1 MHYASTST
9 HTSSS
14 THRHS
19 PRLATTTTF
28 TDGHHHTIGLLSSF
42 MRRLLK
48 ILISCILVP
57 AMQQHIHINWSPM
70 STAPISASIVAVHAV
85 TSIRLSV
92 ATNTTI
98 SIDHDDVISAPPMAL
113 NVGLATAANAAAL
126 TGLGVRA
133 PVSWPKSGSHMRL
146 TQRNNHANIS
156 LLLDNLLRGYDN
168 SIRPDF
174 GGPPATVEVD
184 IMVRSMGPISEVDMT
199 YSMDCYF
206 RQSWVDK
213 RLAFKGA
220 QDTLALSVSMLARIW
235 KPDTY
240 FYNGKQSYLHT
251 ITTPNKFVRI
261 YQNGR
266 VLYSSR
272 LTIKAGCPMNLEDFP
287 MDIQKCPL
295 KFGSFGYTTAD
306 VVYRWNRERPAVAIA
321 EDMKLSQFDLVDCPA
336 GNLTD
341 VIYKAAAPHDGTH
354 TSAGSSRSSNN
365 RNVNRNNNTYFNNKN
380 AASEFNQDRYNQ
392 KYGTKSMSTFSGPG
406 AKNQHVRGTGLQLD
420 KGAFGAEYSML
431 MVNFHLQRHMG
442 NFLIQVYGPCCLLVV
457 LSWVSFWLNREAT
470 ADRVSLGITTVL
482 TMTFL
487 GLEARTDLPKV
498 PYLTALDFFVF
509 LSFAFIFATIL
520 QFAVVHYFTKY
531 GSGECYFI
539 IEEMDSDTE
548 SEADARTLKS
558 DFNVSTESKLYEV
571 IPLSMCSIPI
581 HGTGKDSASSSGI
594 GLSGSSRTR
603 RSSGSKRRMLAGGL
617 RGDRS
622 GGGGYYNFNCF
633 GWSYFRRKKRG
644 RVDFDTSDED
654 DEEAHLRAGEEPTQ
668 HRGAG
673 KRRMSFYRREEL
685 EARRKGKRVPQYNS
699 VSKIDR
705 ASRIVF
711 PMLFLLINVFY
722 WYGYLSRSSRILANT
737 PTTT

>member
-1 MHYASTST
+1 MCTMPATTDASGSGEASTST
-9 HTSSS
+9 STSTDLIGERSRSHSHSCHQGHRLNLRIFKLLISCCLLMLSIYPNAWHLSISPRSGSGSGSFWAMADSIKGRGDAHRLDTMGSQSHTSSS
-14 THRHS
+14 
-19 PRLATTTTF
+19 
-28 TDGHHHTIGLLSSF
+28 SS
-42 MRRLLK
+42 
-48 ILISCILVP
+48 VP
-57 AMQQHIHINWSPM
+57 S
-70 STAPISASIVAVHAV
+70 
-85 TSIRLSV
+85 
-92 ATNTTI
+92 
-98 SIDHDDVISAPPMAL
+98 
-113 NVGLATAANAAAL
+113 
-126 TGLGVRA
+126 
-133 PVSWPKSGSHMRL
+133 SWL
-146 TQRNNHANIS
+146 TQSNNHANIS
-156 LLLDNLLRGYDN
+156 ELLDNLLRGYDN

-213 RLAFKGA
+213 RLAFEGA

-272 LTIKAGCPMNLEDFP
+272 LTIKAGCPMNLADFP

-295 KFGSFGYTTAD
+295 KFGSFGYTTSD
-306 VVYRWNRERPAVAIA
+306 VIYRWNKERPPVAIA

-341 VIYKAAAPHDGTH
+341 IVYKAAAP
-354 TSAGSSRSSNN
+354 RPQ
-365 RNVNRNNNTYFNNKN
+365 RRPFNNKDPPRPT
-380 AASEFNQDRYNQ
+380 S
-392 KYGTKSMSTFSGPG
+392 KVLTTFAGPA
-406 AKNQHVRGTGLQLD
+406 AKNQHVRGTGLKLD
-420 KGAFGAEYSML
+420 KGAFGTGRDTAGGAGSTTGLSGTITLETNHPSEYSML

-498 PYLTALDFFVF
+498 SYPTALDFFVF
-509 LSFAFIFATIL
+509 LSFGFIFATIL
-520 QFAVVHYFTKY
+520 QFAVVHYYTKY

-539 IEEMDSDTE
+539 IEELDSDSGE
-548 SEADARTLKS
+548 SETEALTS
-558 DFNVSTESKLYEV
+558 DFRDSTESKIYEV
-571 IPLSMCSIPI
+571 IPLSMCAISMPPPP
-581 HGTGKDSASSSGI
+581 
-594 GLSGSSRTR
+594 SSRLGMLTSRNRGPRNR
-603 RSSGSKRRMLAGGL
+603 RHGLWSMKLLGLFDWRR
-617 RGDRS
+617 
-622 GGGGYYNFNCF
+622 
-633 GWSYFRRKKRG
+633 RRKPT
-644 RVDFDTSDED
+644 RVDSDEEED
-654 DEEAHLRAGEEPTQ
+654 DEQTQLRVNEAPSTSAAAAAAAAQAVRSSPPTGG
-668 HRGAG
+668 R
-673 KRRMSFYRREEL
+673 RRMSYYRREEM
-685 EARRKGKRVPQYNS
+685 EARRKGKRTPQYNS

-711 PMLFLLINVFY
+711 PLLFILINVFY

-737 PTTT
+737 PDAST

>member
-1 MHYASTST
+1 MCTMPATTDASGSGDASTDLIAERS
-9 HTSSS
+9 HSCHQGRRLNLRIFKLLISCCLLALSIYPGAWHLPISPGSGSLWVMADSIKGRGDAHRLDDIRSQSRTSSS
-14 THRHS
+14 S
-19 PRLATTTTF
+19 P
-28 TDGHHHTIGLLSSF
+28 SS
-42 MRRLLK
+42 
-48 ILISCILVP
+48 
-57 AMQQHIHINWSPM
+57 W
-70 STAPISASIVAVHAV
+70 
-85 TSIRLSV
+85 
-92 ATNTTI
+92 
-98 SIDHDDVISAPPMAL
+98 
-113 NVGLATAANAAAL
+113 
-126 TGLGVRA
+126 
-133 PVSWPKSGSHMRL
+133 L
-146 TQRNNHANIS
+146 TQSNNHANIS
-156 LLLDNLLRGYDN
+156 ELLDNLLRGYDN

-174 GGPPATVEVD
+174 GGPPATIEVD

-213 RLAFKGA
+213 RLAFEGA

-272 LTIKAGCPMNLEDFP
+272 LTIKAGCPMNLADFP

-295 KFGSFGYTTAD
+295 KFGSFGYTTSD
-306 VVYRWNRERPAVAIA
+306 VIYRWNKERPPVAIA

-341 VIYKAAAPHDGTH
+341 IVYKAAAPRPQRRPFSNKDPPRP
-354 TSAGSSRSSNN
+354 TSKVLTTFAGP
-365 RNVNRNNNTYFNNKN
+365 
-380 AASEFNQDRYNQ
+380 A
-392 KYGTKSMSTFSGPG
+392 
-406 AKNQHVRGTGLQLD
+406 AKNQHVRGTGLKLD
-420 KGAFGAEYSML
+420 KGAFGTGRDATGGAGSSTGLTGTITLETNHPSEYSML

-498 PYLTALDFFVF
+498 SYPTALDFFVF
-509 LSFAFIFATIL
+509 LSFGFIFATIL
-520 QFAVVHYFTKY
+520 QFAVVHYYTKY

-539 IEEMDSDTE
+539 IEELDSDSGE
-548 SEADARTLKS
+548 SETEPLTS
-558 DFNVSTESKLYEV
+558 DFRGSTDSKIYEV
-571 IPLSMCSIPI
+571 IPLSMCAINMPPPP
-581 HGTGKDSASSSGI
+581 
-594 GLSGSSRTR
+594 SSRL
-603 RSSGSKRRMLAGGL
+603 GMLAARSRGPRNRRHGL
-617 RGDRS
+617 WTMKLLGLFDWRR
-622 GGGGYYNFNCF
+622 
-633 GWSYFRRKKRG
+633 RRKPPRA
-644 RVDFDTSDED
+644 DSDGEED
-654 DEEAHLRAGEEPTQ
+654 DEQTQLRVNEAPSTSAAAAAAQAAAAQASRTSPSSGG
-668 HRGAG
+668 R
-673 KRRMSFYRREEL
+673 RRMSYYRREEM
-685 EARRKGKRVPQYNS
+685 EARRKGKRTPQYNS

-711 PMLFLLINVFY
+711 PLLFILINVFY
-722 WYGYLSRSSRILANT
+722 WYGYLSRSARILANT
-737 PTTT
+737 PDAST